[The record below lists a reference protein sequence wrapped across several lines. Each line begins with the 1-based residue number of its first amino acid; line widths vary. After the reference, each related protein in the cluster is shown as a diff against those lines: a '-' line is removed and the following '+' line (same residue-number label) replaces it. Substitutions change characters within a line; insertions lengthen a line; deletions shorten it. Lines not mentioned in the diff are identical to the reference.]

1 MYRILSASKD
11 TYITNKIINN
21 RFRATDANV
30 GEAGTID
37 LFKLSDENA
46 LSSET
51 TPKEISRAL
60 IKFDLS
66 PLNAL
71 ITSDLDINHSSFQ
84 CFLKL
89 HDIYGGQT
97 TPSNFKLISFP
108 LAKNFDE
115 GIGRDVVTFKDLD
128 ASNFITASVSNGS
141 VVAWTISGALA
152 SGSLGSE
159 NIDVYVSGNL
169 SGPSGTSYVNLTRE
183 QTFATGKEDFEV
195 DITNVISGVLTS
207 QIPDYGFCVAFSGSY
222 EQDNKTYFVKRFA
235 SKNSSNTRVRP
246 KLIVKYDDTVQ
257 DAHRNFIFNVSG
269 SLFLN
274 NLHRGQFANILS
286 GAAATELSGM
296 DCLTLTVKT
305 GSIFSKSV
313 SVSQKSAQGLERI
326 FETGIYTASFAISEF
341 ESSTLRSHI
350 LTSGSIT
357 FDEIW
362 GSNDGTVGFYTGS
375 LTVKGNEKTAYFNTP
390 NRILL
395 TLTNLQPHYNEG
407 DSVKIRVFAENRD
420 RPISYT
426 KLPIEKPSQIYNM
439 MFYRVRDFESGDIII
454 PFDTSLV
461 SSTKLSTDS
470 QGMFFNFDMGSLS
483 RGRSYVFDFLIKDDG
498 FDQVIDKLSSKFFI
512 E

>member
-1 MYRILSASKD
+1 MYKILSASKD

-30 GEAGTID
+30 GQAGTID
-37 LFKLSDENA
+37 LFKLYNENT
-46 LSSET
+46 LSTEDNPS
-51 TPKEISRAL
+51 EISRAL

-66 PLNAL
+66 SLSTL
-71 ITSDLDINHSSFQ
+71 STTELDINDSSFK
-84 CFLKL
+84 CVLKL
-89 HDIYGGQT
+89 HDVYGGQT
-97 TPSNFKLISFP
+97 TPSNFKLIAFP

-115 GIGRDVVTFKDLD
+115 GIGRDVVGFKDLD
-128 ASNFITASVSNGS
+128 SSNFITASISNGT
-141 VVAWTISGALA
+141 VVEWDETGARA
-152 SGSLGSE
+152 SGSLGDS
-159 NIDVYVSGNL
+159 NIDLYVSGTLTGPNGSNFVSL
-169 SGPSGTSYVNLTRE
+169 SKE
-183 QTFATGKEDFEV
+183 QFFETGKEDFEIDV
-195 DITNVISGVLTS
+195 TEVVSGVLS
-207 QIPDYGFCVAFSGSY
+207 NQIPDYGFCIAFSGSY

-235 SKNSSNTRVRP
+235 SKNSSNTRIRP

-274 NLHRGQFANILS
+274 NLHRGQFSNIIS
-286 GAAATELSGM
+286 GSGGS
-296 DCLTLTVKT
+296 TLTGLDCMTLTIKT
-305 GSIFSKSV
+305 GSIFSKSI

-341 ESSTLRSHI
+341 ESSTLREHI
-350 LTSGSIT
+350 LESGSMT

-375 LTVKGNEKTAYFNTP
+375 LTINNNQRTAYFNTP

-407 DSVKIRVFAENRD
+407 DIVKIRVFAENRD

-426 KLPIEKPSQIYNM
+426 KLPIEKPSEIYNQM
-439 MFYRVRDFESGDIII
+439 YYRVRDFDSGDIII
-454 PFDTSLV
+454 PFDTS
-461 SSTKLSTDS
+461 SINSTRLSTDS

-483 RGRSYVFDFLIKDDG
+483 RGRSYVFDFLVRDDG